1 MSDPVQISEWA
12 SDVRGGGEEVLMLR
26 EEEEEEEEQ
35 VRMLTAVY
43 NIHLSHLLLARL
55 HSEQQLRR
63 HSTVSNI

>member
-26 EEEEEEEEQ
+26 EEEEEEQ